1 MSTPVTPNVGFSL
14 PTPDQYNQSP
24 SWGQLINQN
33 FQLADQLLPTSD
45 NPLTPDRFLI
55 SADLDF
61 RQFNAI
67 NLSSAQFT
75 PLPSAAAAL
84 DSIYFYAGEF
94 WITDNAGNQVQI
106 TSNGTVSSATGNI
119 SGLPSSPAGA
129 GIAWNNSA
137 GAFEFLGA
145 GGTVRPTLK
154 TGPVALYDTASGPPA
169 FAVMLKSP
177 SALAASYSATFPA
190 APPATTLPVQMNNS
204 GALSTG
210 TITKAQQAAVGQQ
223 ISASSGVVST
233 TSAVLT
239 PITNLSV
246 TISTTGR
253 PIFVGLMPVAGAAAT
268 IGANNSTSL
277 ATAFGAT
284 FRVAVTGSVSDSILE
299 TSVTGIGAANA
310 GGLGLSVSPSSVSGI
325 YVAAAGTYTFTAQF
339 AAATGSSALC
349 HNAVLYAYEL

>member
-1 MSTPVTPNVGFSL
+1 MTTPVTPNVGFSL

-24 SWGQLINQN
+24 SWGQLINRN
-33 FQLADQLLPTSD
+33 FQLADQFLPTSD

-106 TSNGTVSSATGNI
+106 TSNGTVNSATGNI

-190 APPATTLPVQMNNS
+190 APPATTLPVSMNNS
-204 GALSTG
+204 GVLTAAQITAAQIAAHAITQTQVIAPVPVAASFASGFSGTAVYWRDVGGVVHLQGTVISNHHPVVNGVAFNLPSGFLPTSTMFLPAYTG
-210 TITKAQQAAVGQQ
+210 T
-223 ISASSGVVST
+223 
-233 TSAVLT
+233 
-239 PITNLSV
+239 
-246 TISTTGR
+246 
-253 PIFVGLMPVAGAAAT
+253 
-268 IGANNSTSL
+268 
-277 ATAFGAT
+277 GAT
-284 FRVAVTGSVSDSILE
+284 TTVIEIDAAGSVRLNDLGG
-299 TSVTGIGAANA
+299 TSN
-310 GGLGLSVSPSSVSGI
+310 P
-325 YVAAAGTYTFTAQF
+325 TFTLGSITF
-339 AAATGSSALC
+339 LAAP
-349 HNAVLYAYEL
+349 